1 MNTEDRSRLI
11 RLAAAMTKGDP
22 MRRAILA
29 GCDSPKL
36 PDALKAQCKKKEEEG
51 KKNDEKD
58 EKTAAWPTK
67 GVAPGAGLG
76 IVRLEMRREFWK
88 RLRKAYLKMAKD
100 LGNDA
105 SFLNSFGGTT
115 DAEVDDFFGEALDE
129 GAGSWKVLEIMAE
142 MDESDLWGSHRQGF
156 VHAREFKD
164 IRADAKGILLRA
176 TRSYSKSAQRVAS
189 RYRRNQSDTKN

>member
-1 MNTEDRSRLI
+1 MLEELLAIQAELEKRASGQEADKLEAEAEANEAQAEADRQKAD
-11 RLAAAMTKGDP
+11 AARMKE
-22 MRRAILA
+22 
-29 GCDSPKL
+29 S
-36 PDALKAQCKKKEEEG
+36 ALSEAQALLKQA
-51 KKNDEKD
+51 

-164 IRADAKGILLRA
+164 IRAEAKGILLRA
-176 TRSYSKSAQRVAS
+176 TRSYSRSAR
-189 RYRRNQSDTKN
+189 